1 MRVGFG
7 YDVHAFD
14 PKRPLIL
21 GGVEVPDAAGLA
33 GWSDAD
39 VIAHAVADALLGA
52 AALGDLGRH
61 FPAPAVS
68 EGASSLEILT
78 RTAQLLTDAG
88 YRVVNVDATV
98 IIQEVR
104 VAPHREGMIRKVA
117 GALGIEEAQVSVKA
131 TTTDHLGFAG
141 RGEGAA
147 AMAVAL
153 IEGTGSDV
161 SGPAR

>member
-14 PKRPLIL
+14 PQRALIL
-21 GGVEVPDAAGLA
+21 GGVEVPDASGLA

-52 AALGDLGRH
+52 AALGDLGQH
-61 FPAPAVS
+61 FPAAAVS
-68 EGASSLEILT
+68 EGASSLEILS
-78 RTAQLLTDAG
+78 RTARLLTDAG

-153 IEGTGSDV
+153 IDRTGSDV
-161 SGPAR
+161 SSPAR

>member
-14 PKRPLIL
+14 PQRPLVLAGIEIP
-21 GGVEVPDAAGLA
+21 GSSGLA

-61 FPAPAVS
+61 FPASAVP
-68 EGASSLEILT
+68 EGMSSLRILT
-78 RTAQLLTDAG
+78 ETAKMLTDAG
-88 YRVVNVDATV
+88 YRVVNVDVTV
-98 IIQEVR
+98 VIQDVR
-104 VAPHREGMIRKVA
+104 VAPYRDRMIEQMA
-117 GALGIEEAQVSVKA
+117 GALRIEPGQVSVKA

-147 AMAVAL
+147 AMAVVLVDDA
-153 IEGTGSDV
+153 
-161 SGPAR
+161 